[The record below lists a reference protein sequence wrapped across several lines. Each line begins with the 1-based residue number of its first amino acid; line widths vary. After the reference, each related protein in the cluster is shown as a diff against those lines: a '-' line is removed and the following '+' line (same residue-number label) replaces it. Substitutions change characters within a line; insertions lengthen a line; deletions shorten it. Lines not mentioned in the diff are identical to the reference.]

1 MLWFATMAILKF
13 APEALVS
20 LDVLLEDPT
29 RSTLVERLNVLL
41 DVLEA
46 EPTDPRVRRRRFTD
60 PPLWCFVVAGSH
72 EDWAVLWSP
81 DAGGDPV
88 VVHLGP
94 IPF

>member
-1 MLWFATMAILKF
+1 MVTRVDAVPVL
-13 APEALVS
+13 PERPR
-20 LDVLLEDPT
+20 DGHKGTFGTVL
-29 RSTLVERLNVLL
+29 
-41 DVLEA
+41 
-46 EPTDPRVRRRRFTD
+46 
-60 PPLWCFVVAGSH
+60 VVAGSH